1 MKTLRS
7 GTYVPLFLSLNR
19 PRIKGKRS
27 LGSAIQRKVKSWN
40 ALFSVSFFFVGPGL
54 HVCAPQSGMHS
65 HGPGQQ
71 TRKKIENRNATR
83 NTFLRPIHLKTEK
96 RQETRMMDGSHQESG
111 ASAQG
116 LTFLNF
122 PFLGWPKDQRSACA
136 GLASR
141 RKVKIQER
149 TPPNSSFDDDMTMRM
164 HAALAVTFGQSCHT
178 SNVKNKKR
186 RR

>member
-111 ASAQG
+111 ASAQE
-116 LTFLNF
+116 LTF
-122 PFLGWPKDQRSACA
+122 PHFLSLDWPKVKGTRSV
-136 GLASR
+136 GLAVQK
-141 RKVKIQER
+141 KVKSGNALFSFYSLLLR
-149 TPPNSSFDDDMTMRM
+149 THTQCDRI
-164 HAALAVTFGQSCHT
+164 AAE
-178 SNVKNKKR
+178 
-186 RR
+186 